1 MILCGLQ
8 ASGKSTFRRERL
20 PGHAVV
26 SKDLLR
32 NNRHK
37 ERRQRQLIAEALSAG
52 QSVVVDN
59 TNPAV
64 EDRAPL
70 IEIGRSFGAR
80 IAGFY
85 FESDFMV
92 SVERN
97 EARSGREAV
106 PLVGLVDTAHRLR
119 RPRLDEGFDELW
131 AVRARDGRFEVQ
143 RMTGDEGNR

>member
-1 MILCGLQ
+1 M
-8 ASGKSTFRRERL
+8 
-20 PGHAVV
+20 V

-32 NNRHK
+32 NNRPK
-37 ERRQRQLIAEALSAG
+37 EQRQRELIAEALSAG
-52 QSVVVDN
+52 RSVVVDN

-70 IEIGRSFGAR
+70 INIGRTFDAR
-80 IAGFY
+80 IVGFY

-97 EARSGREAV
+97 EARAGRVV

-119 RPRLDEGFDELW
+119 RPEPDEGFDELW
-131 AVRARDGRFEVQ
+131 IVRAREGRFQ
-143 RMTGDEGNR
+143 IQPMFD